1 MLRDFIQ
8 VDTKSFDFTSSSAA
22 NHPYDELVAKAS
34 LTRSQVTK
42 LRDRET

>member
-22 NHPYDELVAKAS
+22 NHPYDELVAKELLS
-34 LTRSQVTK
+34 RSHVAK